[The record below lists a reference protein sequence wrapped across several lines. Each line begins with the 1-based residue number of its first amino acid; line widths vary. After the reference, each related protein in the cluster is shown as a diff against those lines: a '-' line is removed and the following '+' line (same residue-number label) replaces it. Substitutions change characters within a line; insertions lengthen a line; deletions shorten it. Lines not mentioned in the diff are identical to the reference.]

1 MHMECLDFTSQLD
14 DYLDGRVDEFPVR
27 EHLNVCA
34 DCRQRF
40 QHAVAVQSSLRML
53 SPPEAPP
60 AFLEQA
66 ISRASRLNTADA
78 HPRRWAVFGMALAAS
93 LVLGVA
99 AGVFLSLRGAPVQT
113 VALAVERPETVRMVF
128 NSAKPLQAATLSLAL
143 PENLEVVGYGSR
155 RELSWQTNL
164 REGQNLLQLPLIA
177 HGAVKDELLA
187 RLSHGAS
194 TKTFRVKFEITKTDT
209 PGM

>member
-1 MHMECLDFTSQLD
+1 MECLDFTSQLD
-14 DYLDGRVDEFPVR
+14 DYLDGRVDERPIR

-34 DCRQRF
+34 DCRRRL
-40 QHAVAVQSSLRML
+40 QHAMAVQSALRKL
-53 SPPEAPP
+53 SPPEALP
-60 AFLEQA
+60 AFLNQA
-66 ISRASRLNTADA
+66 IARATRPNAADP
-78 HPRRWAVFGMALAAS
+78 HPRRWAILGMALAAS

-99 AGVFLSLRGAPVQT
+99 AGVFLSLREAPVQT

-128 NSAKPLQAATLSLAL
+128 TSAKPLRAATLSLAL
-143 PENLEVVGYGSR
+143 PENVELVGYGR
-155 RELSWQTNL
+155 QRELSWQTDL

-194 TKTFRVKFEITKTDT
+194 TKTFRVKFEIAKTDT

>member
-1 MHMECLDFTSQLD
+1 MECADFTSRLD
-14 DYLDGRVDEFPVR
+14 DYLDGRVDEFLMR
-27 EHLNVCA
+27 DHLNVCD

-40 QHAVAVQSSLRML
+40 GHAVAVQSALRKL

-66 ISRASRLNTADA
+66 ISRASRPNPA
-78 HPRRWAVFGMALAAS
+78 HPRRWSMLGVALAAS

-99 AGVFLSLRGAPVQT
+99 AGVFLSLREAPVQT
-113 VALAVERPETVRMVF
+113 VALSVERPETVRMVF

-143 PENLEVVGYGSR
+143 PENVEVVGYGPR
-155 RELSWQTNL
+155 RELSWQTDL

-194 TKTFRVKFEITKTDT
+194 TKTFRVKFEIAKTDT

>member
-1 MHMECLDFTSQLD
+1 MECLDFTSQLD
-14 DYLDGRVDEFPVR
+14 DFLDSRVDERPMR
-27 EHLNVCA
+27 EHLNLCD
-34 DCRQRF
+34 DCRKRF
-40 QHAVAVQSSLRML
+40 QHAVAVQSALRKL

-66 ISRASRLNTADA
+66 ISRASRPNAA
-78 HPRRWAVFGMALAAS
+78 HPRRWAMLGMALAAS

-99 AGVFLSLRGAPVQT
+99 AGVFLSLREAPVQT

-128 NSAKPLQAATLSLAL
+128 NSARPLQAATLSLAL
-143 PENLEVVGYGSR
+143 PENVEVVGYGPR
-155 RELSWQTNL
+155 RELSWQTDL

-194 TKTFRVKFEITKTDT
+194 TKTFRVKFEIAKTGT

>member
-1 MHMECLDFTSQLD
+1 MECLEFTSQLD
-14 DYLDGRVDEFPVR
+14 DYLDGRVDERAMR
-27 EHLNVCA
+27 EHLNVCD
-34 DCRQRF
+34 DCRRRF
-40 QHAVAVQSSLRML
+40 QHAVAVQSALRKL

-60 AFLEQA
+60 AFSDQA
-66 ISRASRLNTADA
+66 ISRATRPNAAGA
-78 HPRRWAVFGMALAAS
+78 HPRRWAMLGMALAAS
-93 LVLGVA
+93 LVLGVG
-99 AGVFLSLRGAPVQT
+99 AGVFLSLREAPVQT

-143 PENLEVVGYGSR
+143 PENIELVGYGGR
-155 RELSWQTNL
+155 RELSWQTDL

-194 TKTFRVKFEITKTDT
+194 TKTFRVKFEISKTGA

>member
-1 MHMECLDFTSQLD
+1 MECLDFASQLD
-14 DYLDGRVDEFPVR
+14 DYLDGRVDERPMR
-27 EHLNVCA
+27 EHLNVCD
-34 DCRQRF
+34 DCRGRL
-40 QHAVAVQSSLRML
+40 QHAVAVQSVLRKL

-60 AFLEQA
+60 AFLDQA
-66 ISRASRLNTADA
+66 ISRAARPNAADA
-78 HPRRWAVFGMALAAS
+78 HPGRWAMLGMALAAS

-99 AGVFLSLRGAPVQT
+99 AGVFFSLREAPVQT

-143 PENLEVVGYGSR
+143 PENIEVVGYGHR
-155 RELSWQTNL
+155 RELSWQTDL
-164 REGQNLLQLPLIA
+164 REGQNLLQLPLVA

-194 TKTFRVKFEITKTDT
+194 TKTFRVKFEIAKTDT

>member
-1 MHMECLDFTSQLD
+1 MECLDFESQLD
-14 DYLDGRVDEFPVR
+14 DFLDGRADERLMR
-27 EHLNVCA
+27 EHLNICD
-34 DCRQRF
+34 DCRRRF
-40 QHAVAVQSSLRML
+40 QHAVAVQSALRKL
-53 SPPEAPP
+53 SPPDAPP

-66 ISRASRLNTADA
+66 ISRAIRPSAA
-78 HPRRWAVFGMALAAS
+78 GSHPRRWAMLGMALAAS

-99 AGVFLSLRGAPVQT
+99 AGVFLSLREAPVQT

-143 PENLEVVGYGSR
+143 PENIEVVGYGHR
-155 RELSWQTNL
+155 RELTWQADL

-194 TKTFRVKFEITKTDT
+194 TKTFRVKFEIAKTDA

>member
-1 MHMECLDFTSQLD
+1 MECLDFTSQMD
-14 DYLDGRVDEFPVR
+14 DYLDGRVDEFLMR
-27 EHLNVCA
+27 EHLNVCD
-34 DCRQRF
+34 DCRRRF
-40 QHAVAVQSSLRML
+40 RHAVAVQSALRKL
-53 SPPEAPP
+53 SPPEATP

-66 ISRASRLNTADA
+66 ISRASRPNAA
-78 HPRRWAVFGMALAAS
+78 HPRRWAMLGIALAAS

-99 AGVFLSLRGAPVQT
+99 AGVFLSLREAPVQT

-143 PENLEVVGYGSR
+143 PENVEIVGYGQR
-155 RELSWQTNL
+155 RELSWQTDL

-187 RLSHGAS
+187 RVSHGTS
-194 TKTFRVKFEITKTDT
+194 TKTFRVKFEMAKAGT